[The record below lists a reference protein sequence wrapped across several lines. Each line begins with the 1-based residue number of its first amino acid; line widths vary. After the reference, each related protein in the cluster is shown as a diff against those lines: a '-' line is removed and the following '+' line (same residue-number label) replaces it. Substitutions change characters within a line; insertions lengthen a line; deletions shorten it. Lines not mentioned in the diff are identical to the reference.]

1 MTLNDVILDIDRRQM
16 LAEQFPLEE
25 WIRKR

>member
-1 MTLNDVILDIDRRQM
+1 MTLNDVILDIDRRQVF
-16 LAEQFPLEE
+16 AEQFPLEE